1 VLEVHD
7 LTIDLG
13 HKVLLRDASFQVA
26 PGEKVALVGPN
37 GAGKTTL
44 LRTIAGELEPTD
56 GQIVL
61 PETYGWLR
69 QDVQAAPDDAA
80 KTGID
85 HILAGRDTA
94 AVAAE
99 LELALAEMSAL
110 SPGSRSGNGAGPG
123 GGAAGSPGA
132 DGGGGAAGADGGGG
146 ATGAAGSPG
155 AGGGAKAAS
164 ANGLDR
170 AVKRYGVLEERFS
183 SLGGYQAEAEARR
196 IAAGVGLDEDVLS
209 RRVGVL
215 SGGQRRRLELARLL
229 YAGGDLLVL
238 DEPTNHL
245 DLDAKAWV
253 MQFLRTSRSAV
264 LVVSHDIALLDN
276 AIDRVIAIDGG
287 ILDVY
292 RGTYTRY
299 LEQRT
304 AREAQRA
311 KDDRLRSQEMAR
323 LTATASRFR
332 GGNQTMA
339 RKAKVLD
346 RRVERLAAEGG
357 VPRPRRRPFPK
368 VRWPDPPRAGDVV
381 LVAEG
386 LAKAYGE
393 TPVFDDVSFIVE
405 RGDTLLVLG
414 LNGAGKTT
422 LLRIL
427 AGLLP
432 ADAGEIRFG
441 ANVGLGF
448 YAQEHEDIRAGVS
461 VLDHMRERAD
471 IPDTDLRSVI
481 GHFGLTGEA
490 ALQDAATLS
499 GGEKTKLALA
509 RLIVSKSNLLV
520 LDEPTNNLDTHSREA
535 VLGAL
540 QRYKGTI
547 VVVSHD
553 TEFVLG
559 LAPDRVIV
567 MPEGDVMSFDESAL
581 QLVELA

>member
-1 VLEVHD
+1 
-7 LTIDLG
+7 
-13 HKVLLRDASFQVA
+13 
-26 PGEKVALVGPN
+26 
-37 GAGKTTL
+37 
-44 LRTIAGELEPTD
+44 
-56 GQIVL
+56 
-61 PETYGWLR
+61 
-69 QDVQAAPDDAA
+69 
-80 KTGID
+80 
-85 HILAGRDTA
+85 
-94 AVAAE
+94 
-99 LELALAEMSAL
+99 M
-110 SPGSRSGNGAGPG
+110 
-123 GGAAGSPGA
+123 
-132 DGGGGAAGADGGGG
+132 
-146 ATGAAGSPG
+146 
-155 AGGGAKAAS
+155 
-164 ANGLDR
+164 
-170 AVKRYGVLEERFS
+170 KRYGILEERFS

-196 IAAGVGLDEDVLS
+196 IAAGVGLDDDVLT
-209 RRVGVL
+209 RKVGVL

-229 YAGGDLLVL
+229 YAGGDLLIL

-287 ILDVY
+287 LLDIY

-311 KDDRLRSQEMAR
+311 KDDRLRNQEMAR

-339 RKAKVLD
+339 RKAKVID

-368 VRWPDPPRAGDVV
+368 VKWPDPPRAGDVV

-386 LAKAYGE
+386 LAKAYGD

-405 RGDTLLVLG
+405 RGDTLLILG

-432 ADAGEIRFG
+432 ADEGEIRFG

-509 RLIVSKSNLLV
+509 RLIVSRSNLLI
-520 LDEPTNNLDTHSREA
+520 LDEPTNNLDTHLPGGRPGGAAALQGHDHRGQPRHRVRARSGARSGDRDARGRRHGLRRERPPARRTGLVRRPERPISEKSPPSIYAGGTRQVAFDLLADREESAVATGTVKFFNSEKGYGFISREQGED
-535 VLGAL
+535 VFVHYSNIQGSGYRSL
-540 QRYKGTI
+540 QEGQQVEFDVAPGRKGEEAQNVRAI
-547 VVVSHD
+547 
-553 TEFVLG
+553 
-559 LAPDRVIV
+559 
-567 MPEGDVMSFDESAL
+567 
-581 QLVELA
+581 

>member
-1 VLEVHD
+1 MLEAHG

-13 HKVLLRDASFQVA
+13 HRVLVRDASFQVA

-44 LRTIAGELEPTD
+44 LRTLAGELEPTE
-56 GQIVL
+56 GRVML
-61 PETYGWLR
+61 PEAYGWLR
-69 QDVQAAPDDAA
+69 QDVQAAPDDARRV
-80 KTGID
+80 GLD
-85 HILAGRDTA
+85 HILAGRNTA

-110 SPGSRSGNGAGPG
+110 SPSGGNGDGNGAGN
-123 GGAAGSPGA
+123 
-132 DGGGGAAGADGGGG
+132 
-146 ATGAAGSPG
+146 G
-155 AGGGAKAAS
+155 AGKSKPAN

-183 SLGGYQAEAEARR
+183 SLGGYQAESEARR
-196 IAAGVGLDEDVLS
+196 IAAGVGLDDDVLT

-229 YAGGDLLVL
+229 YAGGELLIL

-245 DLDAKAWV
+245 DMDAKAWV
-253 MQFLRTSRSAV
+253 MQFLRSSRAAV

-287 ILDVY
+287 VLDIY
-292 RGTYTRY
+292 KGTYTRY

-332 GGNQTMA
+332 GGNTTMA
-339 RKAKVLD
+339 RKAKVID

-368 VRWPDPPRAGDVV
+368 VKWPDPPRAGDVV

-386 LAKAYGE
+386 LAKAYGD
-393 TPVFDDVSFIVE
+393 TPVFDDVSFLVE
-405 RGDTLLVLG
+405 RGDTLLILG

-448 YAQEHEDIRAGVS
+448 YAQEHEDIRPGVS

-490 ALQDAATLS
+490 ALQDAGTLS

-509 RLIVSKSNLLV
+509 RLIVSRSNLLI
-520 LDEPTNNLDTHSREA
+520 LDEPTNNLDTASREA

-540 QRYKGTI
+540 QRYAGTI
-547 VVVSHD
+547 IVVSHD

-567 MPEGDVMSFDESAL
+567 MPEGDVLSFDESAL
-581 QLVELA
+581 ELVELA

>member
-1 VLEVHD
+1 VLEVHG

-44 LRTIAGELEPTD
+44 LRTIARELEPTQ
-56 GQIVL
+56 GEILL
-61 PETYGWLR
+61 PDAYGWLR
-69 QDVQAAPDDAA
+69 QDVQAAPDDAD
-80 KTGID
+80 KVGLD
-85 HILAGRDTA
+85 HVLGGRDTA

-110 SPGSRSGNGAGPG
+110 APDGASPNGSKNGKPG
-123 GGAAGSPGA
+123 RGRPG
-132 DGGGGAAGADGGGG
+132 
-146 ATGAAGSPG
+146 
-155 AGGGAKAAS
+155 
-164 ANGLDR
+164 NGLDR
-170 AVKRYGVLEERFS
+170 AVRRYGVLEERFS
-183 SLGGYQAEAEARR
+183 SLGGYQAESEARR
-196 IAAGVGLDEDVLS
+196 IAAGVGLDDDVLS

-229 YAGGDLLVL
+229 YAGGELLIL

-287 ILDVY
+287 ILDIY
-292 RGTYTRY
+292 KGTYTRY

-339 RKAKVLD
+339 RKAKVID

-386 LAKAYGE
+386 LAKAYGD
-393 TPVFDDVSFIVE
+393 TPVFDDVSFAVE
-405 RGDTLLVLG
+405 RGDTLLILG

-448 YAQEHEDIRAGVS
+448 YAQEHEDIRPGVS

-490 ALQDAATLS
+490 ALQDAGTLS

-509 RLIVSKSNLLV
+509 RLIVSKSNLLI

-547 VVVSHD
+547 IVVSHD

-567 MPEGDVMSFDESAL
+567 MPEGDLLSFDESAL
-581 QLVELA
+581 DLVELA

>member
-13 HKVLLRDASFQVA
+13 HKVLVRDASFQVA

-44 LRTIAGELEPTD
+44 LRTIAGELEPTH
-56 GQIVL
+56 GRIVL

-69 QDVQAAPDDAA
+69 QDVQASPDDALR
-80 KTGID
+80 TGID
-85 HILAGRDTA
+85 HILTGRDTA

-99 LELALAEMSAL
+99 LELALAEMSSL
-110 SPGSRSGNGAGPG
+110 SPNGRASNGNGA
-123 GGAAGSPGA
+123 
-132 DGGGGAAGADGGGG
+132 
-146 ATGAAGSPG
+146 
-155 AGGGAKAAS
+155 AAS
-164 ANGLDR
+164 GHGLDR

-183 SLGGYQAEAEARR
+183 SLGGYQAEAEAKR

-209 RRVGVL
+209 RKVGVL

-287 ILDVY
+287 LLDVY

-311 KDDRLRSQEMAR
+311 KDDRLRNAEMAR

-339 RKAKVLD
+339 RKAKVID

-368 VRWPDPPRAGDVV
+368 VKWPDPPRAGDVV
-381 LVAEG
+381 LVAEN
-386 LAKAYGE
+386 LAKAYGD

-405 RGDTLLVLG
+405 RGDTLLILG

-448 YAQEHEDIRAGVS
+448 YAQEHEDIRPGVS

-490 ALQDAATLS
+490 ALQDAGTLS

-509 RLIVSKSNLLV
+509 RLIVSKSNLLI

-547 VVVSHD
+547 IVVSHD

-559 LAPDRVIV
+559 LAPDHVIV
-567 MPEGDVMSFDESAL
+567 MPEGDVMGFDESAL